1 MLHTKQRTQNK
12 ARQCCAAN
20 ECKIQVHIK
29 KSPGRTGPIEM
40 ISTWTGQH
48 RHAVPRVS
56 VRLHFQSEVG
66 HFCVELTK
74 QAAII
79 CLRRFYSCFQTNIKK
94 KFALV
99 LIKSQFNQTFHWF
112 VYISFDPINLKN
124 NKLFR
129 ICMSSWLSSFW
140 QNSCNFCF
148 ALLYC
153 ATRITKKLE
162 DSGEIYIHVHVF
174 INAFCRISLYP
185 ENPLL
190 ERDMFTKTFVT
201 KRHQWQFLQQVF
213 N

>member
-1 MLHTKQRTQNK
+1 
-12 ARQCCAAN
+12 
-20 ECKIQVHIK
+20 
-29 KSPGRTGPIEM
+29 M

-174 INAFCRISLYP
+174 INAFCRISLYI

-201 KRHQWQFLQQVF
+201 KRHQWLFLQQVF